1 MVELTYVLNTLV
13 CVACTIM
20 LLRGW
25 RRSGS
30 QLLLLSTAC
39 FALLTLNNAL
49 IFVDVLV
56 VPHVDLGVLRAGSA
70 LAGFSVLL
78 FGLIWESR

>member
-1 MVELTYVLNTLV
+1 MVEATYVLNTLG
-13 CVACTIM
+13 CVACAIM
-20 LLRGW
+20 LWRAW

-30 QLLLLSTAC
+30 RMLLLSATC
-39 FALLTLNNAL
+39 FGLLTLNNAL
-49 IFVDVLV
+49 ILVDVLV
-56 VPHVDLGVLRAGSA
+56 VPDTDLGVVRAASA

>member
-13 CVACTIM
+13 CVACAWM
-20 LLRGW
+20 LFLAW

-30 QLLLLSTAC
+30 RLLLLSTIC
-39 FALLTLNNAL
+39 FALLTVNNAL

-56 VPHVDLGVLRAGSA
+56 VPDTDLGILRAASA

-78 FGLIWESR
+78 FGMIWESR

>member
-1 MVELTYVLNTLV
+1 MVEATYVLNTVV
-13 CVACTIM
+13 CLICTIF
-20 LLRGW
+20 LVRAW
-25 RRSGS
+25 TASRSR
-30 QLLLLSTAC
+30 LLLLSAIC
-39 FALLTLNNAL
+39 FLMLTLNNVI

-56 VPHVDLGVLRAGSA
+56 GPDVDLGILRAASA

>member
-1 MVELTYVLNTLV
+1 MVELTYVLNTV
-13 CVACTIM
+13 VSVACAV
-20 LLRGW
+20 LLVRAY

-30 QLLLLSTAC
+30 RMLFLSAVCFTLLAV
-39 FALLTLNNAL
+39 NNAL

-56 VPHVDLGVLRAGSA
+56 VPHVDLGILRAGSA

>member
-13 CVACTIM
+13 CLACVAM

-30 QLLLLSTAC
+30 RLLLLSTLC
-39 FALLTLNNAL
+39 FALLTVNNVL

-56 VPHVDLGVLRAGSA
+56 VPEVDLGILRAGSA

>member
-1 MVELTYVLNTLV
+1 MVEVTYVLNTIV
-13 CVACTIM
+13 CIACA
-20 LLRGW
+20 LLLYTGW
-25 RRSGS
+25 RRTGS
-30 QLLLLSTAC
+30 RLLLLSTGC

-56 VPHVDLGVLRAGSA
+56 VPDIDLGVLRAGTA

-78 FGLIWESR
+78 LGLIWES

>member
-1 MVELTYVLNTLV
+1 MVEATYVLNTVV
-13 CVACTIM
+13 CLICTI
-20 LLRGW
+20 LLVRAW
-25 RRSGS
+25 TASRSR
-30 QLLLLSTAC
+30 LLLLSAIC
-39 FALLTLNNAL
+39 FLMLTLNNVI

-56 VPHVDLGVLRAGSA
+56 VPDVDLGILRAASA

>member
-1 MVELTYVLNTLV
+1 MVEVTYVLNTIV
-13 CVACTIM
+13 CVACAVM
-20 LLRGW
+20 LYLAW

-30 QLLLLSTAC
+30 KLLLLSALC
-39 FALLTLNNAL
+39 FALLTANNAL

-56 VPHVDLGVLRAGSA
+56 VPETDLGVLRAGSA